1 MSYRGWEIDDVA
13 LGTFSDDATA
23 DPAQFDAPLDAAGV
37 QWSTVDG
44 EYGAMTSRYYIAEY
58 RNQAGV
64 DSALKACYHFNDVDG
79 LNVDWFPYNTGL
91 HLIYRDTW
99 WADNDVGMHPGEGGW
114 MVVDAHPYPDFRADT
129 YGGWLPVLNPWR
141 SRVQVRDAAFSTKA
155 TKDVWLTPYL
165 GTPEKILLSGR
176 KAQPV
181 FDDSRV
187 FYYDS
192 AWDAGTFVPRLG
204 VKIVVK
210 GFDKSGNMILSVKG
224 ADSAPL

>member
-1 MSYRGWEIDDVA
+1 MSRPTAAPTGRSWPGTTRGDQWRPGAPEGLCGASGGGVAGTEIRVWETESYSLAAFQGQNVLLRFRYKTDVGVSYRGWEIDDVA

-58 RNQAGV
+58 RNQAGA

-79 LNVDWFPYNTGL
+79 LNVDWFAYNTGL

-129 YGGWLPVLNPWR
+129 FGGWLPV
-141 SRVQVRDAAFSTKA
+141 
-155 TKDVWLTPYL
+155 
-165 GTPEKILLSGR
+165 
-176 KAQPV
+176 
-181 FDDSRV
+181 
-187 FYYDS
+187 
-192 AWDAGTFVPRLG
+192 
-204 VKIVVK
+204 
-210 GFDKSGNMILSVKG
+210 
-224 ADSAPL
+224 